1 MADMTD
7 MVRRKKVRTKAMA
20 ERNSVSQAQIRDWFH
35 EGVLPGYQVGKTI
48 LFDPDECDRALERFK
63 RPGKAVV
70 AK

>member
-1 MADMTD
+1 MADI
-7 MVRRKKVRTKAMA
+7 VKRKVRTKAMA

-48 LFDPDECDRALERFK
+48 LFDPVECDQALERFK
-63 RPGKAVV
+63 RHGKTIA